1 MAYLPSAS
9 TNIPADKSDRIINNS
24 STRSSKTDINF
35 NPTIKVEIHGDGG
48 GSGTKWTDDLKRM
61 VKELYQEMQDD
72 QNDQMAIQQGNA

>member
-1 MAYLPSAS
+1 M
-9 TNIPADKSDRIINNS
+9 
-24 STRSSKTDINF
+24 
-35 NPTIKVEIHGDGG
+35 IKVEIHGDGG